1 MKKLL
6 ALSLVCFSLPA
17 MAQTPAAKK
26 PFFDSKSYQVFLD
39 TSKCVEGDVECDGII
54 YHSINKKNHH
64 QLTLKGSTLNIGPSH
79 DFRGYIF
86 RNGDYSYVL
95 SPAAGAGNDD
105 NHVWTLQVSQHQA
118 QGDKVLFSEN
128 GNVVE

>member
-6 ALSLVCFSLPA
+6 ALSLACISLQA
-17 MAQTPAAKK
+17 FAQTPAKPK
-26 PFFDSKSYQVFLD
+26 PFFDSKSFQVFLD
-39 TSKCVEGDVECDGII
+39 TRSCLEGDVECDGIV

-64 QLTLKGSTLNIGPSH
+64 ELTLKGSTLNIGPSH

-95 SPAAGAGNDD
+95 SPAQGAGNYD
-105 NHVWTLQVSQHQA
+105 NHVWTLQVSQHQP
-118 QGDKVLFSEN
+118 QGDVVLFSEN
-128 GNVVE
+128 GNVSE